1 MPNTIHCLQPWIVRQ
16 SVIAK
21 AKKKET
27 LEDLK
32 RELKE
37 LQAENS
43 KLHIQVNQMRMKPKW
58 KKSPQVLEAERKH
71 QAETDR
77 MRTEIHKQI
86 MENKPTKSLERQDA
100 LPIGHNMALK
110 GEDLQEFIDPDLLE
124 NGDGSID

>member
-21 AKKKET
+21 AKKRET

-32 RELKE
+32 KELKE

-71 QAETDR
+71 QAEADR

-86 MENKPTKSLERQDA
+86 MENAS
-100 LPIGHNMALK
+100 PIGHNMALK

>member
-1 MPNTIHCLQPWIVRQ
+1 MYMPTTIHCLQPWIVRQ

-21 AKKKET
+21 AKKEET

-37 LQAENS
+37 LQIENS
-43 KLHIQVNQMRMKPKW
+43 KLHIQVNQIRMKPRW
-58 KKSPQVLEAERKH
+58 DPHSHRIQHPEND
-71 QAETDR
+71 TR
-77 MRTEIHKQI
+77 MRPEIYKQFV
-86 MENKPTKSLERQDA
+86 RQDA
-100 LPIGHNMALK
+100 MPIGHNMALK

>member
-32 RELKE
+32 KELKE
-37 LQAENS
+37 LQIENS
-43 KLHIQVNQMRMKPKW
+43 KLHIQVNQNRMKPRWDPHSHRIQHPEKD
-58 KKSPQVLEAERKH
+58 
-71 QAETDR
+71 TR
-77 MRTEIHKQI
+77 MRPEIYKQFA
-86 MENKPTKSLERQDA
+86 M
-100 LPIGHNMALK
+100 PIGHNMALT